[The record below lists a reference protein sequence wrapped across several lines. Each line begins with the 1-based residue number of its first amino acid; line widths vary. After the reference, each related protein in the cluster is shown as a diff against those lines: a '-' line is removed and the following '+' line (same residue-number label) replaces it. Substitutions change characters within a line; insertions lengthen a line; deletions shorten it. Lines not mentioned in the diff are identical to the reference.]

1 MRSRLRRELVAFGKL
16 RPLACG
22 LSRAALE
29 PRAEASGHGC
39 VLSSSTLDA
48 VCYLSLKYQT
58 ASAKLSLVISFTGE
72 SIFSGT
78 LSPLSFFTSAS
89 TAR

>member
-1 MRSRLRRELVAFGKL
+1 MAKLVAFGKL

-22 LSRAALE
+22 LSDSLVGSRAALE
-29 PRAEASGHGC
+29 PKLKAIGSQRAAYSFPN
-39 VLSSSTLDA
+39 A

-58 ASAKLSLVISFTGE
+58 ASAKLSLVISLTGE